1 MPQASAGQAGE
12 AAARQREQL
21 KNQLVATARRFKHRR
36 PLPPSSIAD
45 LSETEVFALIV
56 ICHACDH
63 SPEVRPSQIA
73 KRFNASPSSVSQ
85 LLKSLEEKGFIE
97 RTRCKS
103 DSRAVVVDI
112 TEQGKVVSEE
122 MRAQR
127 SRFFDGMF
135 DAVGEEEIA
144 CFIATLSK
152 ICDYIDSS
160 GDFEECELS
169 PAPFQGKE
177 VG

>member
-1 MPQASAGQAGE
+1 MPQASAGQAGDDAQRE
-12 AAARQREQL
+12 REQL
-21 KNQLVATARRFKHRR
+21 KNQLVAVARRFKHRR

-63 SPEVRPSQIA
+63 CTEVRPSQIA
-73 KRFNASPSSVSQ
+73 ARFNASPSSVSQ
-85 LLKSLEEKGFIE
+85 ILKSLEEKGFIE

-103 DSRAVVVDI
+103 DSRAVVVQI

-122 MRAQR
+122 MRQQR

-135 DAVGEEEIA
+135 EAVGEEEIVR
-144 CFIATLSK
+144 FIATLSK

-160 GDFEECELS
+160 GDFESCDH
-169 PAPFQGKE
+169 APVPFRGKE